1 MGSPI
6 DSWEN
11 ATAIFTGAGGAS
23 PVIILLIAVVVCFGA
38 IAYGAVKEEES
49 YKKHK

>member
-6 DSWEN
+6 ESWEG
-11 ATAIFTGAGGAS
+11 AAAYFTGAGGTS
-23 PVIILLIAVVVCFGA
+23 PVIILLIAVAVCFGS
-38 IAYGAVKEEES
+38 IVYGAMSEEKS

>member
-6 DSWEN
+6 ESWEG
-11 ATAIFTGAGGAS
+11 AAAYFTGAGGFT
-23 PVIILLIAVVVCFGA
+23 PTLVLIIAAVVCVGA
-38 IAYGAVKEEES
+38 IVLGAMHEEES